1 MSLTILTAD
10 ELQNLEMRAANQ
22 LGADTLM
29 KRAGAAAAE
38 LIMKRLEDAGV
49 EQRRVTLLVGPGN
62 NGGDA
67 LACACELREKGAV
80 VNVVLPGG
88 RRPTSALALAQ
99 LERWTQAGG
108 TTYDDPYM
116 TEKADCVVDGL
127 FGTGLAKPITGDY
140 LDAVLWFNERQ
151 ALKVS
156 LDIPS
161 GLNPVTGHWTGSYPG
176 CSADVTITF
185 LCVKSGLY
193 MCEGADAAGE
203 IVLNELDVSVP
214 LSPLSVIGTDEFPR
228 VLRPRVKNSHKGDY
242 GSVAVIGGT
251 DIMLGG
257 NAEFMAKS
265 DLRKQGLSDELI
277 AESNSFAETDDPE
290 ILAARAALISGAG
303 RVTLECR
310 AEHAPH
316 VDMVYPE
323 IMFATKP
330 VNLEDF
336 DAIVLGCGL
345 GTSAEAKARVIEAL
359 NCQKPLIL
367 DADALNIIAA
377 DIKLQDMVLARRAPT
392 VLTPHPGEA
401 ARLLRRDTA
410 GVTADRVAA
419 CRELAVQTGAI
430 VVLKG
435 AGTVISMRSSRTWIN
450 PTGSPM
456 LATGGSGDVLAGM
469 IGAMFAQGYDMVES
483 VLAAVYFHG
492 LSAEGLEAG
501 FTAGE
506 IAPNAMALVHDARV
520 SYDL

>member
-99 LERWTQAGG
+99 LERWTQASG

-251 DIMLGG
+251 DGMIG
-257 NAEFMAKS
+257 AS
-265 DLRKQGLSDELI
+265 
-277 AESNSFAETDDPE
+277 

>member
-116 TEKADCVVDGL
+116 TEKAACVVDGL

-251 DIMLGG
+251 DGMIG
-257 NAEFMAKS
+257 AS
-265 DLRKQGLSDELI
+265 
-277 AESNSFAETDDPE
+277 

>member
-38 LIMKRLEDAGV
+38 LIMKRLEDVGV

-251 DIMLGG
+251 DGMIG
-257 NAEFMAKS
+257 AS
-265 DLRKQGLSDELI
+265 
-277 AESNSFAETDDPE
+277 

>member
-251 DIMLGG
+251 DGMIG
-257 NAEFMAKS
+257 AS
-265 DLRKQGLSDELI
+265 
-277 AESNSFAETDDPE
+277 

-330 VNLEDF
+330 VNLENF

>member
-116 TEKADCVVDGL
+116 TEMADCVVDGL

-251 DIMLGG
+251 DGMIG
-257 NAEFMAKS
+257 AS
-265 DLRKQGLSDELI
+265 
-277 AESNSFAETDDPE
+277 

>member
-251 DIMLGG
+251 DGMIG
-257 NAEFMAKS
+257 AS
-265 DLRKQGLSDELI
+265 
-277 AESNSFAETDDPE
+277 

-359 NCQKPLIL
+359 NCEKPLIL

>member
-108 TTYDDPYM
+108 TTYDDPYL

-127 FGTGLAKPITGDY
+127 VGTGLAKPITGDY

-251 DIMLGG
+251 DGMIG
-257 NAEFMAKS
+257 AS
-265 DLRKQGLSDELI
+265 
-277 AESNSFAETDDPE
+277 

>member
-251 DIMLGG
+251 DGMIG
-257 NAEFMAKS
+257 AS
-265 DLRKQGLSDELI
+265 
-277 AESNSFAETDDPE
+277 

-323 IMFATKP
+323 IIFATKP

>member
-251 DIMLGG
+251 DGMIG
-257 NAEFMAKS
+257 AS
-265 DLRKQGLSDELI
+265 
-277 AESNSFAETDDPE
+277 

-483 VLAAVYFHG
+483 VLSAVYFHG

>member
-228 VLRPRVKNSHKGDY
+228 VLRPRVKDSHKGDY

-251 DIMLGG
+251 DGMIG
-257 NAEFMAKS
+257 AS
-265 DLRKQGLSDELI
+265 
-277 AESNSFAETDDPE
+277 

>member
-80 VNVVLPGG
+80 VSVVLPGG

-251 DIMLGG
+251 DGMIG
-257 NAEFMAKS
+257 AS
-265 DLRKQGLSDELI
+265 
-277 AESNSFAETDDPE
+277 

-410 GVTADRVAA
+410 GVTADRIAA

>member
-251 DIMLGG
+251 DGMIG
-257 NAEFMAKS
+257 AS
-265 DLRKQGLSDELI
+265 
-277 AESNSFAETDDPE
+277 

-401 ARLLRRDTA
+401 ARLLRRDTV

>member
-80 VNVVLPGG
+80 VTVVLPGG

-251 DIMLGG
+251 DGMIG
-257 NAEFMAKS
+257 AS
-265 DLRKQGLSDELI
+265 
-277 AESNSFAETDDPE
+277 

>member
-29 KRAGAAAAE
+29 KRAGAATAE

-251 DIMLGG
+251 DGMIG
-257 NAEFMAKS
+257 AS
-265 DLRKQGLSDELI
+265 
-277 AESNSFAETDDPE
+277 

>member
-151 ALKVS
+151 TLKVS

-251 DIMLGG
+251 DGMIG
-257 NAEFMAKS
+257 AS
-265 DLRKQGLSDELI
+265 
-277 AESNSFAETDDPE
+277 
-290 ILAARAALISGAG
+290 ILAARSALISGAG

>member
-49 EQRRVTLLVGPGN
+49 EQRQVTLLVGPGN

-251 DIMLGG
+251 DGMIG
-257 NAEFMAKS
+257 AS
-265 DLRKQGLSDELI
+265 
-277 AESNSFAETDDPE
+277 

>member
-161 GLNPVTGHWTGSYPG
+161 GLNPVTGYWTGSYPG

-251 DIMLGG
+251 DGMIG
-257 NAEFMAKS
+257 AS
-265 DLRKQGLSDELI
+265 
-277 AESNSFAETDDPE
+277 

-359 NCQKPLIL
+359 DCQKPLIL

>member
-38 LIMKRLEDAGV
+38 LIMKRLKDAGV

-242 GSVAVIGGT
+242 GSAAVIGGT
-251 DIMLGG
+251 DGMIG
-257 NAEFMAKS
+257 AS
-265 DLRKQGLSDELI
+265 
-277 AESNSFAETDDPE
+277 

>member
-251 DIMLGG
+251 DGMIG
-257 NAEFMAKS
+257 AS
-265 DLRKQGLSDELI
+265 
-277 AESNSFAETDDPE
+277 

-303 RVTLECR
+303 LVTLECR

>member
-251 DIMLGG
+251 DGMIG
-257 NAEFMAKS
+257 AS
-265 DLRKQGLSDELI
+265 
-277 AESNSFAETDDPE
+277 

-506 IAPNAMALVHDARV
+506 IAPNAMALVHGARL

>member
-251 DIMLGG
+251 DGMIG
-257 NAEFMAKS
+257 AS
-265 DLRKQGLSDELI
+265 
-277 AESNSFAETDDPE
+277 

-303 RVTLECR
+303 RVPLECR

>member
-140 LDAVLWFNERQ
+140 LDTVLWFNERQ

-251 DIMLGG
+251 DGMIG
-257 NAEFMAKS
+257 AS
-265 DLRKQGLSDELI
+265 
-277 AESNSFAETDDPE
+277 

-435 AGTVISMRSSRTWIN
+435 AGTVISMRSCRTFSRVT
-450 PTGSPM
+450 PSDDSM
-456 LATGGSGDVLAGM
+456 SRQSLS
-469 IGAMFAQGYDMVES
+469 S
-483 VLAAVYFHG
+483 VLSAMTSAKDLPLILVSMAARPMSRKSFCSS
-492 LSAEGLEAG
+492 SALLTCFAS
-501 FTAGE
+501 T
-506 IAPNAMALVHDARV
+506 PNDSAMCCATSSVVIFGGWPSGRPSCV
-520 SYDL
+520 TQ

>member
-49 EQRRVTLLVGPGN
+49 EQRRVTLLVGPGD

-251 DIMLGG
+251 DGMIG
-257 NAEFMAKS
+257 AS
-265 DLRKQGLSDELI
+265 
-277 AESNSFAETDDPE
+277 

>member
-80 VNVVLPGG
+80 VNVVLPCG

-251 DIMLGG
+251 DGMIG
-257 NAEFMAKS
+257 AS
-265 DLRKQGLSDELI
+265 
-277 AESNSFAETDDPE
+277 

>member
-127 FGTGLAKPITGDY
+127 FGTGLTKPITGDY

-251 DIMLGG
+251 DGMIG
-257 NAEFMAKS
+257 AS
-265 DLRKQGLSDELI
+265 
-277 AESNSFAETDDPE
+277 

-377 DIKLQDMVLARRAPT
+377 DIKLQDMVLARRPPT

>member
-251 DIMLGG
+251 DGMIG
-257 NAEFMAKS
+257 AS
-265 DLRKQGLSDELI
+265 
-277 AESNSFAETDDPE
+277 

-450 PTGSPM
+450 PTGNPM

>member
-251 DIMLGG
+251 DGMIG
-257 NAEFMAKS
+257 AS
-265 DLRKQGLSDELI
+265 
-277 AESNSFAETDDPE
+277 

-450 PTGSPM
+450 QTGSPM

>member
-251 DIMLGG
+251 DGMIG
-257 NAEFMAKS
+257 AS
-265 DLRKQGLSDELI
+265 
-277 AESNSFAETDDPE
+277 

-336 DAIVLGCGL
+336 DAIVLGCGF

>member
-10 ELQNLEMRAANQ
+10 ELQNLQMRAANQ

-251 DIMLGG
+251 DGMIG
-257 NAEFMAKS
+257 AS
-265 DLRKQGLSDELI
+265 
-277 AESNSFAETDDPE
+277 

>member
-251 DIMLGG
+251 DGMIG
-257 NAEFMAKS
+257 AS
-265 DLRKQGLSDELI
+265 
-277 AESNSFAETDDPE
+277 

-520 SYDL
+520 SYDF

>member
-140 LDAVLWFNERQ
+140 LDAVLWCNERQ

-251 DIMLGG
+251 DGMIG
-257 NAEFMAKS
+257 AS
-265 DLRKQGLSDELI
+265 
-277 AESNSFAETDDPE
+277 

-377 DIKLQDMVLARRAPT
+377 DIKLQDMVLARRAPP

>member
-251 DIMLGG
+251 DGMIG
-257 NAEFMAKS
+257 AS
-265 DLRKQGLSDELI
+265 
-277 AESNSFAETDDPE
+277 

-377 DIKLQDMVLARRAPT
+377 DIQLQDMVLARRAPT

>member
-242 GSVAVIGGT
+242 GNVAVIGGT
-251 DIMLGG
+251 DGMIG
-257 NAEFMAKS
+257 AS
-265 DLRKQGLSDELI
+265 
-277 AESNSFAETDDPE
+277 

>member
-242 GSVAVIGGT
+242 GSVAVIGST
-251 DIMLGG
+251 DGMIG
-257 NAEFMAKS
+257 AS
-265 DLRKQGLSDELI
+265 
-277 AESNSFAETDDPE
+277 

>member
-67 LACACELREKGAV
+67 LACACELCEKGAV

-251 DIMLGG
+251 DGMIG
-257 NAEFMAKS
+257 AS
-265 DLRKQGLSDELI
+265 
-277 AESNSFAETDDPE
+277 

>member
-251 DIMLGG
+251 DGMIG
-257 NAEFMAKS
+257 AS
-265 DLRKQGLSDELI
+265 
-277 AESNSFAETDDPE
+277 
-290 ILAARAALISGAG
+290 ILAARSALISGAG

-310 AEHAPH
+310 AEHAPY